1 MASNHSLTPVTER
14 GWLNGFGNLFHKES
28 HQWWGTWQWAI
39 QILIWLAIVNGML
52 AMVVLA
58 VPRIEEAQA
67 RQEIS
72 QQERNVANESLELTG
87 LMVFFVFCGLAPAVG
102 VVIIGQEAVVGERQ
116 SGTAAWVLS
125 KPVSRVAFILS
136 KLASD
141 ALGVLVTMVI
151 AQGAVAYVIFW
162 AGTGN
167 ALPVGGFLGALGMV
181 YLLLMFYLSLTTML
195 GTLFQA
201 RGPIIGIAMIV
212 VFGNNLSGLLPWLGK
227 IMPWNLVMDLGAQQ
241 PALAVR
247 LVQGLP
253 LPTIT
258 PIIGTLAMTLA
269 FAAAALW
276 RFRQEEF

>member
-1 MASNHSLTPVTER
+1 
-14 GWLNGFGNLFHKES
+14 
-28 HQWWGTWQWAI
+28 
-39 QILIWLAIVNGML
+39 
-52 AMVVLA
+52 
-58 VPRIEEAQA
+58 
-67 RQEIS
+67 
-72 QQERNVANESLELTG
+72 
-87 LMVFFVFCGLAPAVG
+87 
-102 VVIIGQEAVVGERQ
+102 
-116 SGTAAWVLS
+116 VLS